1 MANEVKDIKFV
12 DYTYRFEEM
21 IEDMKKAYANSL
33 TVLDKQANAIK
44 DLKTLEGA
52 TEKHKEF
59 IETYDTMIAQ
69 AKEKQKV
76 LHDRI
81 DKAEAILTLIKDD
94 TTNKLACVLSLL
106 LECFGITNQEQK
118 SIEKRKE
125 NKEDVKVFR
134 A

>member
-1 MANEVKDIKFV
+1 MANEVKVIEFV

-21 IEDMKKAYANSL
+21 IEDMKKAYANNL
-33 TVLDKQANAIK
+33 TALEKQSEVIN

-52 TEKHKEF
+52 AEKHKEF
-59 IETYDTMIAQ
+59 IETYETMIAQ

-81 DKAEAILTLIKDD
+81 EKAEAILTLIKAD
-94 TTNKLACVLSLL
+94 TTDELTCVLSLL

-118 SIEKRKE
+118 SVEERKE
-125 NKEDVKVFR
+125 NKEEVKVFR